1 MEDETCAGL
10 SLSDNTLGW
19 GRGWDLDSSG
29 FKVLLCCCVVV
40 RRGCGKFEFY
50 IVCRETEN
58 QHADTVGL
66 QLKHN
71 YNGTFCQ
78 ISHLSNIVDE
88 IPSESED
95 FLSQYWRT

>member
-1 MEDETCAGL
+1 MTTHWGGAG
-10 SLSDNTLGW
+10 DGTW
-19 GRGWDLDSSG
+19 THRGL
-29 FKVLLCCCVVV
+29 KCCCVVV
-40 RRGCGKFEFY
+40 LLCGEDVGSLSFTLFVGKQK
-50 IVCRETEN
+50 N

-95 FLSQYWRT
+95 FLSQYWLT